1 MKKIIVIWLVLCV
14 ATGSSFAQ
22 KKSPS
27 FKGIINLY
35 EKQVDRFFVDVFELT
50 KTGPEIAKEAQIEMD
65 EKIYQAFLS
74 DFALWGK
81 WVKKHHGEKS
91 FVLKLKGTKDYE
103 TESREY
109 QNQFKLIQADFVD
122 ERLIWNKDQLSKV
135 LTKEKLQQY
144 ITPIMEKFADRTEKL
159 LLKINK

>member
-1 MKKIIVIWLVLCV
+1 MVLCV

-22 KKSPS
+22 KSS
-27 FKGIINLY
+27 TFKGIINLY

-50 KTGPEIAKEAQIEMD
+50 KTGPEMAKEAEIEMD

-74 DFALWGK
+74 DFALWAK

-103 TESREY
+103 TESKEY
-109 QNQFKLIQADFVD
+109 EKQFKLIQQNFVD
-122 ERLIWNKDQLSKV
+122 ERLIWDKKTLSKV
-135 LTKEKLQQY
+135 LTKEKLQEY
-144 ITPIMEKFADRTEKL
+144 ITPVTEKFADRTTKL
-159 LLKINK
+159 LTKINK

>member
-1 MKKIIVIWLVLCV
+1 MKKIIVILIVLCV

-22 KKSPS
+22 KKSSS

-35 EKQVDRFFVDVFELT
+35 EKQVDRFFVDVFELS
-50 KTGPEIAKEAQIEMD
+50 KTGVEMSQEAQTEME

-74 DFALWGK
+74 DFALWAK
-81 WVKKHHGEKS
+81 WTKKHHGTKS
-91 FVLKLKGTKDYE
+91 FILKLKGTKDYE

-109 QNQFKLIQADFVD
+109 QAQFKIIQAEFVD